1 MGLDM
6 DTKMKLPN
14 EDSRIV
20 YVRPVEVAS
29 LPMDIRMEIP
39 DLTQVYSVHKAD
51 GEQVALVNDRQTA
64 FHLALENDFVPM
76 TVH

>member
-1 MGLDM
+1 MN
-6 DTKMKLPN
+6 TKMQLPD

-29 LPMDIRMEIP
+29 LPSDIREEIP
-39 DLTQVYSVHKAD
+39 ELTHVYSVHKAD

-64 FHLALENDFVPM
+64 FYLAMENDFVPM

>member
-1 MGLDM
+1 MN
-6 DTKMKLPN
+6 TKIQLPD

-29 LPMDIRMEIP
+29 LPLDIRAEIP
-39 DLTQVYSVHKAD
+39 ELTQVYAVHKAD
-51 GEQVALVNDRQTA
+51 GEQVALVNDRKTA
-64 FHLALENDFVPM
+64 FYLALEHDFVPM